1 MTKKIL
7 IVEDEYKIRRV
18 LKDYLEKEGW
28 NVLEAGDGQQGID
41 VFRSNKVNLVL
52 LDIMLPKKN
61 GFQVCKE
68 IKETSDVFV
77 MMLTA
82 RAEEEDFLEGYGVG
96 GDDYVTKPFNV
107 KILIAKINAIL
118 NNEDKNRKRYCV
130 SDNFK
135 YKDLSIDIESR
146 KIFFMSS
153 CIDVTHK
160 EYDLL
165 LYMMKNINIALSRE
179 QILDNVWG
187 IDYDGTDRAI
197 DNCIKR
203 LRNKID
209 RNSLPIKAV
218 RGYGYVFE
226 VR

>member
-1 MTKKIL
+1 MTKNIL

-28 NVLEAGDGQQGID
+28 NIFEASDGQQGID
-41 VFRSNKVNLVL
+41 VFRSNKIDLVL
-52 LDIMLPKKN
+52 LDIMMPKKN

-68 IKETSDVFV
+68 IKEISDAFV

-82 RAEEEDFLEGYGVG
+82 KAEEEDFLEGYGVG
-96 GDDYVTKPFNV
+96 GDDYVTKPFNT
-107 KILIAKINAIL
+107 KILVAKINAIL
-118 NNEDKNRKRYCV
+118 RNDNRNKTKKLVRN
-130 SDNFK
+130 NFK
-135 YKDLSIDIESR
+135 YKDLSIDIECR
-146 KIFFMSS
+146 KIIFNNKH
-153 CIDVTHK
+153 IDVTHK

-165 LYMMKNINIALSRE
+165 LYLMKNVNIALSRE

-203 LRNKID
+203 LRAKID
-209 RNSLPIKAV
+209 KKSIPIKAV

-226 VR
+226 VK

>member
-1 MTKKIL
+1 MTKNIL

-28 NVLEAGDGQQGID
+28 NILEASNGQQGID
-41 VFRSNKVNLVL
+41 VFRQNKVDLVL
-52 LDIMLPKKN
+52 LDIMMPKKN

-82 RAEEEDFLEGYGVG
+82 KAEEEDFLEGYGVG
-96 GDDYVTKPFNV
+96 GDDYVTKPFNT
-107 KILIAKINAIL
+107 KILVAKINAIL
-118 NNEDKNRKRYCV
+118 RNNNRNKAKKIAR
-130 SDNFK
+130 DNFK
-135 YKDLSIDIESR
+135 YKDLSIDTESR
-146 KIFFMSS
+146 KIIFNNSY
-153 CIDVTHK
+153 IDVTHK

-165 LYMMKNINIALSRE
+165 LYMMKNVNIALSRE

-203 LRNKID
+203 LRTKID
-209 RNSLPIKAV
+209 KKSLPIKAV
-218 RGYGYVFE
+218 RGYGYAFE
-226 VR
+226 VK